1 MSGGANHERVP
12 GSDAEPLI
20 GVETSD
26 ALFGWSLVVRLFRPG
41 GGTQEVFRR
50 TYSQESEAT
59 TAEVRLRL
67 ELRHAPHGDVRQVLR
82 RWNADIEDWPDWW
95 T

>member
-26 ALFGWSLVVRLFRPG
+26 ALFGWSLVVRLFCPG

-50 TYSQESEAT
+50 TYSQESDAT
-59 TAEVRLRL
+59 TAEARLRL
-67 ELRHAPHGDVRQVLR
+67 SLRYATNGDVRQVLR

>member
-26 ALFGWSLVVRLFRPG
+26 AVFGWSLVVRLFRSS
-41 GGTQEVFRR
+41 GGTKEVFRR
-50 TYSQESEAT
+50 TYSHEDDARK
-59 TAEVRLRL
+59 AECRLRL
-67 ELRHAPHGDVRQVLR
+67 ELRHAPRGDVRQVLR